1 LAAAARRPEPVCRAG
16 GRRHGAEAGGAPA
29 DTVKP
34 DLRRAVNS
42 VIDMGLSR
50 RISWLHQIS
59 AWPGCIARMRAHG
72 AGHVD
77 FGACAMTTSLDAKQ
91 PPPPGSIEF
100 ELTDLENARLA
111 LEELPEGVD
120 KVPTLAADYWEQRR
134 RKPLPTDRAL
144 QGATIDWLL
153 RLPGALQPRRLC
165 DRYPRAANAVAA
177 AWGGPERAA
186 VLEELLSD
194 RRGKRR
200 GFPPEIRSELEA
212 LRYAVA
218 HPEACGLGVA

>member
-1 LAAAARRPEPVCRAG
+1 
-16 GRRHGAEAGGAPA
+16 
-29 DTVKP
+29 
-34 DLRRAVNS
+34 
-42 VIDMGLSR
+42 
-50 RISWLHQIS
+50 
-59 AWPGCIARMRAHG
+59 
-72 AGHVD
+72 
-77 FGACAMTTSLDAKQ
+77 MTTSLGAKQ
-91 PPPPGSIEF
+91 PPLPGSIEF

-120 KVPTLAADYWEQRR
+120 KVPTLAANYWEQRR

-153 RLPGALQPRRLC
+153 RLPGSLQPRGLC

-194 RRGKRR
+194 RRGQRR

-218 HPEACGLGVA
+218 HPEACGLEAA